1 MILEAIYEG
10 SFDMNSHGFRPKRSC
25 HTALRQIQRTFNG
38 ARWFIEGDIKGFFD
52 NIDHGVMIS
61 ILEKR
66 ISDERF
72 LRLIRKFLNAG
83 YLEDWT
89 YHKTYSG
96 TPQGGIIS
104 PMLANIY
111 LDQLDRYVR
120 EYIQRFDKGKER
132 ADNPERIKFE
142 YGKRLA
148 VLKLEKVKDKEQR
161 KFIVKEIKAY
171 DKGRAAISCG
181 VDMDENFRR
190 LKYVRYAD
198 DFLCAVIGT
207 KAEAE
212 TIKQDIKVFLQEKL
226 ALELSEEK
234 KLSTLLLI
242 AAVAAGID
250 ANSAEVTRIA
260 AGDHTMLL
268 TKDGKIYVSGKNDAG
283 QLGDGHYYDSEVSDN
298 HYNATTFKPVEK
310 DGVKFRSVTATLYN
324 SYAIASDG
332 ALYAWGQNAY
342 GQLGLVS
349 VGTYSGI
356 YTPTKVD
363 DAKWAVVKGRST
375 TIVGIH
381 TDGTLWAWGK
391 NLTGQLGIG
400 ADSEMKECA
409 MAPEKVSDERWLD
422 CASGYYHS
430 TAVKADGTL
439 WAWGDNSQNQVNS
452 STTAIFTTPQQ
463 VGEDTDWTQVQAG
476 LKMSAALKADGTLWT
491 WGNNEESALGRAVE
505 GKTDG
510 KPMKAF
516 DKVLSYSV
524 GDMHVLVIKDD
535 YTLWGWGYNL
545 HGELANGTNRN
556 IDTPTQIGTAQWQTV
571 AAGFYHSVGVQIDG
585 SVWSWGFN
593 RYGQLGLGDDNN
605 RSELSK
611 VDFNPEEGAVA
622 EIATDSAVKVY
633 PTVAEETITVS
644 SDATI
649 SSVSIYNA
657 NGQKVGFKMVD
668 GTQTSLNV
676 SHLAAGTYFVATE
689 SGAGKSVAR
698 FIKK

>member
-1 MILEAIYEG
+1 M
-10 SFDMNSHGFRPKRSC
+10 
-25 HTALRQIQRTFNG
+25 
-38 ARWFIEGDIKGFFD
+38 
-52 NIDHGVMIS
+52 
-61 ILEKR
+61 
-66 ISDERF
+66 
-72 LRLIRKFLNAG
+72 
-83 YLEDWT
+83 
-89 YHKTYSG
+89 
-96 TPQGGIIS
+96 
-104 PMLANIY
+104 
-111 LDQLDRYVR
+111 
-120 EYIQRFDKGKER
+120 
-132 ADNPERIKFE
+132 
-142 YGKRLA
+142 
-148 VLKLEKVKDKEQR
+148 
-161 KFIVKEIKAY
+161 
-171 DKGRAAISCG
+171 
-181 VDMDENFRR
+181 
-190 LKYVRYAD
+190 
-198 DFLCAVIGT
+198 
-207 KAEAE
+207 
-212 TIKQDIKVFLQEKL
+212 
-226 ALELSEEK
+226 K

-283 QLGDGHYYDSEVSDN
+283 QLGDGHYYDSEISDN

-409 MAPEKVSDERWLD
+409 MAPEKVSDERWID

-430 TAVKADGTL
+430 SAVKADGTL

-452 STTAIFTTPQQ
+452 STTTIFTTPQQ

-476 LKMSAALKADGTLWT
+476 LKMSAALKADGSLWT

-545 HGELANGTNRN
+545 H
-556 IDTPTQIGTAQWQTV
+556 
-571 AAGFYHSVGVQIDG
+571 
-585 SVWSWGFN
+585 
-593 RYGQLGLGDDNN
+593 
-605 RSELSK
+605 
-611 VDFNPEEGAVA
+611 
-622 EIATDSAVKVY
+622 
-633 PTVAEETITVS
+633 
-644 SDATI
+644 
-649 SSVSIYNA
+649 
-657 NGQKVGFKMVD
+657 
-668 GTQTSLNV
+668 
-676 SHLAAGTYFVATE
+676 
-689 SGAGKSVAR
+689 
-698 FIKK
+698 

>member
-1 MILEAIYEG
+1 MKI
-10 SFDMNSHGFRPKRSC
+10 
-25 HTALRQIQRTFNG
+25 
-38 ARWFIEGDIKGFFD
+38 
-52 NIDHGVMIS
+52 
-61 ILEKR
+61 
-66 ISDERF
+66 
-72 LRLIRKFLNAG
+72 
-83 YLEDWT
+83 
-89 YHKTYSG
+89 
-96 TPQGGIIS
+96 
-104 PMLANIY
+104 
-111 LDQLDRYVR
+111 
-120 EYIQRFDKGKER
+120 
-132 ADNPERIKFE
+132 
-142 YGKRLA
+142 
-148 VLKLEKVKDKEQR
+148 
-161 KFIVKEIKAY
+161 
-171 DKGRAAISCG
+171 
-181 VDMDENFRR
+181 
-190 LKYVRYAD
+190 
-198 DFLCAVIGT
+198 
-207 KAEAE
+207 
-212 TIKQDIKVFLQEKL
+212 
-226 ALELSEEK
+226 
-234 KLSTLLLI
+234 LSTLLLI

-283 QLGDGHYYDSEVSDN
+283 QLGDGHYFDSEISDN

-310 DGVKFRSVTATLYN
+310 DGVKFRSVTATIYN

-439 WAWGDNSQNQVNS
+439 WAWG
-452 STTAIFTTPQQ
+452 
-463 VGEDTDWTQVQAG
+463 
-476 LKMSAALKADGTLWT
+476 
-491 WGNNEESALGRAVE
+491 NNDESALGRAVE

-524 GDMHVLVIKDD
+524 GDNHVLVIKDD

-545 HGELANGTNRN
+545 HGQLADGTNRN

-605 RSELSK
+605 RAELSK

-622 EIATDSAVKVY
+622 EIATDSAVKAY

-657 NGQKVGFKMVD
+657 NVQKVGFKMVD

>member
-1 MILEAIYEG
+1 M
-10 SFDMNSHGFRPKRSC
+10 
-25 HTALRQIQRTFNG
+25 
-38 ARWFIEGDIKGFFD
+38 
-52 NIDHGVMIS
+52 
-61 ILEKR
+61 
-66 ISDERF
+66 
-72 LRLIRKFLNAG
+72 
-83 YLEDWT
+83 
-89 YHKTYSG
+89 
-96 TPQGGIIS
+96 
-104 PMLANIY
+104 
-111 LDQLDRYVR
+111 
-120 EYIQRFDKGKER
+120 
-132 ADNPERIKFE
+132 
-142 YGKRLA
+142 
-148 VLKLEKVKDKEQR
+148 
-161 KFIVKEIKAY
+161 
-171 DKGRAAISCG
+171 
-181 VDMDENFRR
+181 
-190 LKYVRYAD
+190 
-198 DFLCAVIGT
+198 
-207 KAEAE
+207 
-212 TIKQDIKVFLQEKL
+212 
-226 ALELSEEK
+226 K

-381 TDGTLWAWGK
+381 TDGTLWAWG
-391 NLTGQLGIG
+391 
-400 ADSEMKECA
+400 
-409 MAPEKVSDERWLD
+409 
-422 CASGYYHS
+422 
-430 TAVKADGTL
+430 
-439 WAWGDNSQNQVNS
+439 DNSQNQVNS
-452 STTAIFTTPQQ
+452 STTTIFTTPQQ

-476 LKMSAALKADGTLWT
+476 LKMSAALKADGSLWT

-605 RSELSK
+605 RAELSK

-689 SGAGKSVAR
+689 SGAGKSVTR

>member
-1 MILEAIYEG
+1 M
-10 SFDMNSHGFRPKRSC
+10 
-25 HTALRQIQRTFNG
+25 
-38 ARWFIEGDIKGFFD
+38 
-52 NIDHGVMIS
+52 
-61 ILEKR
+61 
-66 ISDERF
+66 
-72 LRLIRKFLNAG
+72 
-83 YLEDWT
+83 
-89 YHKTYSG
+89 
-96 TPQGGIIS
+96 
-104 PMLANIY
+104 
-111 LDQLDRYVR
+111 
-120 EYIQRFDKGKER
+120 
-132 ADNPERIKFE
+132 
-142 YGKRLA
+142 
-148 VLKLEKVKDKEQR
+148 
-161 KFIVKEIKAY
+161 
-171 DKGRAAISCG
+171 
-181 VDMDENFRR
+181 
-190 LKYVRYAD
+190 
-198 DFLCAVIGT
+198 
-207 KAEAE
+207 
-212 TIKQDIKVFLQEKL
+212 
-226 ALELSEEK
+226 K

-250 ANSAEVTRIA
+250 ANAAEVTRIA
-260 AGDHTMLL
+260 AGNHTMLL
-268 TKDGKIYVSGKNDAG
+268 TKDGKIYVSGNNDAG
-283 QLGDGHYYDSEVSDN
+283 QLGDGHYFDSEISDN

-310 DGVKFRSVTATLYN
+310 DGVKFRSVTATIYN

-332 ALYAWGQNAY
+332 ALYAWGKNAY

-381 TDGTLWAWGK
+381 TDGTLWAWG
-391 NLTGQLGIG
+391 
-400 ADSEMKECA
+400 
-409 MAPEKVSDERWLD
+409 
-422 CASGYYHS
+422 
-430 TAVKADGTL
+430 
-439 WAWGDNSQNQVNS
+439 DNSQNQVNS
-452 STTAIFTTPQQ
+452 STTTIFTTPQQ

-476 LKMSAALKADGTLWT
+476 VKMSAALKADGSLWT

-545 HGELANGTNRN
+545 HGQLADGTNRN
-556 IDTPTQIGTAQWQTV
+556 VDTPTQIGTAQWQTV

-605 RSELSK
+605 RAELSK
-611 VDFNPEEGAVA
+611 VDFNPEDGAVA
-622 EIATDSAVKVY
+622 EITTDSAVKVY

-689 SGAGKSVAR
+689 SGAGKSVTR

>member
-1 MILEAIYEG
+1 M
-10 SFDMNSHGFRPKRSC
+10 
-25 HTALRQIQRTFNG
+25 
-38 ARWFIEGDIKGFFD
+38 
-52 NIDHGVMIS
+52 
-61 ILEKR
+61 
-66 ISDERF
+66 
-72 LRLIRKFLNAG
+72 
-83 YLEDWT
+83 
-89 YHKTYSG
+89 
-96 TPQGGIIS
+96 
-104 PMLANIY
+104 
-111 LDQLDRYVR
+111 
-120 EYIQRFDKGKER
+120 
-132 ADNPERIKFE
+132 
-142 YGKRLA
+142 
-148 VLKLEKVKDKEQR
+148 
-161 KFIVKEIKAY
+161 
-171 DKGRAAISCG
+171 
-181 VDMDENFRR
+181 
-190 LKYVRYAD
+190 
-198 DFLCAVIGT
+198 
-207 KAEAE
+207 
-212 TIKQDIKVFLQEKL
+212 
-226 ALELSEEK
+226 
-234 KLSTLLLI
+234 I

-260 AGDHTMLL
+260 AGNHTMLL
-268 TKDGKIYVSGKNDAG
+268 TKDGKIYVSGNNDAG

-381 TDGTLWAWGK
+381 TDGTLWAWG
-391 NLTGQLGIG
+391 
-400 ADSEMKECA
+400 
-409 MAPEKVSDERWLD
+409 
-422 CASGYYHS
+422 
-430 TAVKADGTL
+430 
-439 WAWGDNSQNQVNS
+439 DNSQSQVNS

-476 LKMSAALKADGTLWT
+476 VKMSAALKADGTLWT

-605 RSELSK
+605 RAELSK
-611 VDFNPEEGAVA
+611 VDFNPEEGTVA

-689 SGAGKSVAR
+689 SDAGKSVTR

>member
-1 MILEAIYEG
+1 MKI
-10 SFDMNSHGFRPKRSC
+10 
-25 HTALRQIQRTFNG
+25 
-38 ARWFIEGDIKGFFD
+38 
-52 NIDHGVMIS
+52 
-61 ILEKR
+61 
-66 ISDERF
+66 
-72 LRLIRKFLNAG
+72 
-83 YLEDWT
+83 
-89 YHKTYSG
+89 
-96 TPQGGIIS
+96 
-104 PMLANIY
+104 
-111 LDQLDRYVR
+111 
-120 EYIQRFDKGKER
+120 
-132 ADNPERIKFE
+132 
-142 YGKRLA
+142 
-148 VLKLEKVKDKEQR
+148 
-161 KFIVKEIKAY
+161 
-171 DKGRAAISCG
+171 
-181 VDMDENFRR
+181 
-190 LKYVRYAD
+190 
-198 DFLCAVIGT
+198 
-207 KAEAE
+207 
-212 TIKQDIKVFLQEKL
+212 
-226 ALELSEEK
+226 
-234 KLSTLLLI
+234 LSTLLLI

-260 AGDHTMLL
+260 AGNHTMLL
-268 TKDGKIYVSGKNDAG
+268 TKDGKIYVSGNNDAG
-283 QLGDGHYYDSEVSDN
+283 QLGDGHYFDSEISDN

-391 NLTGQLGIG
+391 NLTGQLGVG

-409 MAPEKVSDERWLD
+409 TTPEKVSDERWLD
-422 CASGYYHS
+422 CASGFYHS
-430 TAVKADGTL
+430 TAVKADG
-439 WAWGDNSQNQVNS
+439 S
-452 STTAIFTTPQQ
+452 
-463 VGEDTDWTQVQAG
+463 
-476 LKMSAALKADGTLWT
+476 LWT

-605 RSELSK
+605 RAELSK

-649 SSVSIYNA
+649 SSVSVYNA

-689 SGAGKSVAR
+689 SGAGKSVTR

>member
-1 MILEAIYEG
+1 MKI
-10 SFDMNSHGFRPKRSC
+10 
-25 HTALRQIQRTFNG
+25 
-38 ARWFIEGDIKGFFD
+38 
-52 NIDHGVMIS
+52 
-61 ILEKR
+61 
-66 ISDERF
+66 
-72 LRLIRKFLNAG
+72 
-83 YLEDWT
+83 
-89 YHKTYSG
+89 
-96 TPQGGIIS
+96 
-104 PMLANIY
+104 
-111 LDQLDRYVR
+111 
-120 EYIQRFDKGKER
+120 
-132 ADNPERIKFE
+132 
-142 YGKRLA
+142 
-148 VLKLEKVKDKEQR
+148 
-161 KFIVKEIKAY
+161 
-171 DKGRAAISCG
+171 
-181 VDMDENFRR
+181 
-190 LKYVRYAD
+190 
-198 DFLCAVIGT
+198 
-207 KAEAE
+207 
-212 TIKQDIKVFLQEKL
+212 
-226 ALELSEEK
+226 
-234 KLSTLLLI
+234 LSTLLLI

-250 ANSAEVTRIA
+250 ANAAEVTRIA
-260 AGDHTMLL
+260 AGNHTMLL
-268 TKDGKIYVSGKNDAG
+268 TKDGKIYVSGNNDAG
-283 QLGDGHYYDSEVSDN
+283 QLGDGHYFDSEISDN

-381 TDGTLWAWGK
+381 T
-391 NLTGQLGIG
+391 
-400 ADSEMKECA
+400 
-409 MAPEKVSDERWLD
+409 
-422 CASGYYHS
+422 
-430 TAVKADGTL
+430 DGTL

-605 RSELSK
+605 RAELSK

>member
-1 MILEAIYEG
+1 M
-10 SFDMNSHGFRPKRSC
+10 
-25 HTALRQIQRTFNG
+25 
-38 ARWFIEGDIKGFFD
+38 
-52 NIDHGVMIS
+52 
-61 ILEKR
+61 
-66 ISDERF
+66 
-72 LRLIRKFLNAG
+72 
-83 YLEDWT
+83 
-89 YHKTYSG
+89 
-96 TPQGGIIS
+96 
-104 PMLANIY
+104 
-111 LDQLDRYVR
+111 
-120 EYIQRFDKGKER
+120 
-132 ADNPERIKFE
+132 
-142 YGKRLA
+142 
-148 VLKLEKVKDKEQR
+148 
-161 KFIVKEIKAY
+161 
-171 DKGRAAISCG
+171 
-181 VDMDENFRR
+181 
-190 LKYVRYAD
+190 
-198 DFLCAVIGT
+198 
-207 KAEAE
+207 
-212 TIKQDIKVFLQEKL
+212 
-226 ALELSEEK
+226 K

-250 ANSAEVTRIA
+250 ANAAEVTRIA
-260 AGDHTMLL
+260 AGNHTMLL
-268 TKDGKIYVSGKNDAG
+268 TKDGKIYVSGNNDAG
-283 QLGDGHYYDSEVSDN
+283 QLGDGHYFDSEISDN

-381 TDGTLWAWGK
+381 TDGTLWAWG
-391 NLTGQLGIG
+391 
-400 ADSEMKECA
+400 
-409 MAPEKVSDERWLD
+409 
-422 CASGYYHS
+422 
-430 TAVKADGTL
+430 
-439 WAWGDNSQNQVNS
+439 DNSQNQVNS
-452 STTAIFTTPQQ
+452 SSTTIFTTPQQ

-605 RSELSK
+605 RAELSK

-649 SSVSIYNA
+649 SSVSVYNA

-689 SGAGKSVAR
+689 SGAGKSVTR

>member
-1 MILEAIYEG
+1 M
-10 SFDMNSHGFRPKRSC
+10 
-25 HTALRQIQRTFNG
+25 
-38 ARWFIEGDIKGFFD
+38 
-52 NIDHGVMIS
+52 
-61 ILEKR
+61 
-66 ISDERF
+66 
-72 LRLIRKFLNAG
+72 
-83 YLEDWT
+83 
-89 YHKTYSG
+89 
-96 TPQGGIIS
+96 
-104 PMLANIY
+104 
-111 LDQLDRYVR
+111 
-120 EYIQRFDKGKER
+120 
-132 ADNPERIKFE
+132 
-142 YGKRLA
+142 
-148 VLKLEKVKDKEQR
+148 
-161 KFIVKEIKAY
+161 
-171 DKGRAAISCG
+171 
-181 VDMDENFRR
+181 
-190 LKYVRYAD
+190 
-198 DFLCAVIGT
+198 
-207 KAEAE
+207 
-212 TIKQDIKVFLQEKL
+212 
-226 ALELSEEK
+226 K

-268 TKDGKIYVSGKNDAG
+268 TKDGKIYVSGNNDAG

-381 TDGTLWAWGK
+381 TDGTLWAWG
-391 NLTGQLGIG
+391 
-400 ADSEMKECA
+400 
-409 MAPEKVSDERWLD
+409 
-422 CASGYYHS
+422 
-430 TAVKADGTL
+430 
-439 WAWGDNSQNQVNS
+439 DNSQNQVNS

-476 LKMSAALKADGTLWT
+476 VKMSAALKADGTLWT

-605 RSELSK
+605 RAELSK

-689 SGAGKSVAR
+689 SDAGKSVAR

>member
-1 MILEAIYEG
+1 M
-10 SFDMNSHGFRPKRSC
+10 
-25 HTALRQIQRTFNG
+25 
-38 ARWFIEGDIKGFFD
+38 
-52 NIDHGVMIS
+52 
-61 ILEKR
+61 
-66 ISDERF
+66 
-72 LRLIRKFLNAG
+72 
-83 YLEDWT
+83 
-89 YHKTYSG
+89 
-96 TPQGGIIS
+96 
-104 PMLANIY
+104 
-111 LDQLDRYVR
+111 
-120 EYIQRFDKGKER
+120 
-132 ADNPERIKFE
+132 
-142 YGKRLA
+142 
-148 VLKLEKVKDKEQR
+148 
-161 KFIVKEIKAY
+161 
-171 DKGRAAISCG
+171 
-181 VDMDENFRR
+181 
-190 LKYVRYAD
+190 
-198 DFLCAVIGT
+198 
-207 KAEAE
+207 
-212 TIKQDIKVFLQEKL
+212 
-226 ALELSEEK
+226 K

-250 ANSAEVTRIA
+250 ANAAEVTRIA
-260 AGDHTMLL
+260 AGNHTMLL
-268 TKDGKIYVSGKNDAG
+268 TKDGKIYVSGNNDAG
-283 QLGDGHYYDSEVSDN
+283 QLGDGHYFDSEISDN

-381 TDGTLWAWGK
+381 TDGTLWAWG
-391 NLTGQLGIG
+391 
-400 ADSEMKECA
+400 
-409 MAPEKVSDERWLD
+409 
-422 CASGYYHS
+422 
-430 TAVKADGTL
+430 
-439 WAWGDNSQNQVNS
+439 DNSQNQVNN
-452 STTAIFTTPQQ
+452 STTTIFTTPQQ

-476 LKMSAALKADGTLWT
+476 LKMSAALKADGSLWT

-510 KPMKAF
+510 KPMKVF

-585 SVWSWGFN
+585 SVWSCGFN

-605 RSELSK
+605 RAELSK

-633 PTVAEETITVS
+633 PTVVEETITVS

-649 SSVSIYNA
+649 SSVSVYNA

-689 SGAGKSVAR
+689 SSAGKSVTR

>member
-1 MILEAIYEG
+1 MKI
-10 SFDMNSHGFRPKRSC
+10 
-25 HTALRQIQRTFNG
+25 
-38 ARWFIEGDIKGFFD
+38 
-52 NIDHGVMIS
+52 
-61 ILEKR
+61 
-66 ISDERF
+66 
-72 LRLIRKFLNAG
+72 
-83 YLEDWT
+83 
-89 YHKTYSG
+89 
-96 TPQGGIIS
+96 
-104 PMLANIY
+104 
-111 LDQLDRYVR
+111 
-120 EYIQRFDKGKER
+120 
-132 ADNPERIKFE
+132 
-142 YGKRLA
+142 
-148 VLKLEKVKDKEQR
+148 
-161 KFIVKEIKAY
+161 
-171 DKGRAAISCG
+171 
-181 VDMDENFRR
+181 
-190 LKYVRYAD
+190 
-198 DFLCAVIGT
+198 
-207 KAEAE
+207 
-212 TIKQDIKVFLQEKL
+212 
-226 ALELSEEK
+226 
-234 KLSTLLLI
+234 LSTLLLI

-283 QLGDGHYYDSEVSDN
+283 QLGDGHYFDSEISDN

-310 DGVKFRSVTATLYN
+310 DGVKFRSVTATIYN

-381 TDGTLWAWGK
+381 TDGTLWAWGD
-391 NLTGQLGIG
+391 T
-400 ADSEMKECA
+400 
-409 MAPEKVSDERWLD
+409 
-422 CASGYYHS
+422 
-430 TAVKADGTL
+430 
-439 WAWGDNSQNQVNS
+439 SQNQVNS
-452 STTAIFTTPQQ
+452 SSTTIFTTPQQ

-476 LKMSAALKADGTLWT
+476 LKMSAALKADGSLWT
-491 WGNNEESALGRAVE
+491 WGNNDESALGRAVE

-545 HGELANGTNRN
+545 HGQLADGTNRN

-605 RSELSK
+605 RAELSK

-622 EIATDSAVKVY
+622 EIATDSAVKAY

>member
-1 MILEAIYEG
+1 M
-10 SFDMNSHGFRPKRSC
+10 
-25 HTALRQIQRTFNG
+25 
-38 ARWFIEGDIKGFFD
+38 
-52 NIDHGVMIS
+52 
-61 ILEKR
+61 
-66 ISDERF
+66 
-72 LRLIRKFLNAG
+72 
-83 YLEDWT
+83 
-89 YHKTYSG
+89 
-96 TPQGGIIS
+96 
-104 PMLANIY
+104 
-111 LDQLDRYVR
+111 
-120 EYIQRFDKGKER
+120 
-132 ADNPERIKFE
+132 
-142 YGKRLA
+142 
-148 VLKLEKVKDKEQR
+148 
-161 KFIVKEIKAY
+161 
-171 DKGRAAISCG
+171 
-181 VDMDENFRR
+181 
-190 LKYVRYAD
+190 
-198 DFLCAVIGT
+198 
-207 KAEAE
+207 
-212 TIKQDIKVFLQEKL
+212 
-226 ALELSEEK
+226 K

-268 TKDGKIYVSGKNDAG
+268 TKDGKIYVSGKNDDG

-363 DAKWAVVKGRST
+363 DAKWAV
-375 TIVGIH
+375 
-381 TDGTLWAWGK
+381 
-391 NLTGQLGIG
+391 
-400 ADSEMKECA
+400 
-409 MAPEKVSDERWLD
+409 
-422 CASGYYHS
+422 
-430 TAVKADGTL
+430 VKADGTL

-545 HGELANGTNRN
+545 HGQLANGTNRN

-605 RSELSK
+605 RAELSK

>member
-1 MILEAIYEG
+1 M
-10 SFDMNSHGFRPKRSC
+10 
-25 HTALRQIQRTFNG
+25 
-38 ARWFIEGDIKGFFD
+38 
-52 NIDHGVMIS
+52 
-61 ILEKR
+61 
-66 ISDERF
+66 
-72 LRLIRKFLNAG
+72 
-83 YLEDWT
+83 
-89 YHKTYSG
+89 
-96 TPQGGIIS
+96 
-104 PMLANIY
+104 
-111 LDQLDRYVR
+111 
-120 EYIQRFDKGKER
+120 
-132 ADNPERIKFE
+132 
-142 YGKRLA
+142 
-148 VLKLEKVKDKEQR
+148 
-161 KFIVKEIKAY
+161 
-171 DKGRAAISCG
+171 
-181 VDMDENFRR
+181 
-190 LKYVRYAD
+190 
-198 DFLCAVIGT
+198 
-207 KAEAE
+207 
-212 TIKQDIKVFLQEKL
+212 
-226 ALELSEEK
+226 
-234 KLSTLLLI
+234 I

-260 AGDHTMLL
+260 AGNHTMLL
-268 TKDGKIYVSGKNDAG
+268 TKDGKIYVSGNNDAG
-283 QLGDGHYYDSEVSDN
+283 QLGDGHYFDSEISDN

-332 ALYAWGQNAY
+332 
-342 GQLGLVS
+342 
-349 VGTYSGI
+349 
-356 YTPTKVD
+356 
-363 DAKWAVVKGRST
+363 
-375 TIVGIH
+375 
-381 TDGTLWAWGK
+381 
-391 NLTGQLGIG
+391 
-400 ADSEMKECA
+400 
-409 MAPEKVSDERWLD
+409 
-422 CASGYYHS
+422 
-430 TAVKADGTL
+430 TL

-452 STTAIFTTPQQ
+452 STTTIFTTPQQ

-605 RSELSK
+605 RAELSK

-649 SSVSIYNA
+649 SSVSVYNA

-689 SGAGKSVAR
+689 SDAGKSVTR

>member
-1 MILEAIYEG
+1 M
-10 SFDMNSHGFRPKRSC
+10 
-25 HTALRQIQRTFNG
+25 
-38 ARWFIEGDIKGFFD
+38 
-52 NIDHGVMIS
+52 
-61 ILEKR
+61 
-66 ISDERF
+66 
-72 LRLIRKFLNAG
+72 
-83 YLEDWT
+83 
-89 YHKTYSG
+89 
-96 TPQGGIIS
+96 
-104 PMLANIY
+104 
-111 LDQLDRYVR
+111 
-120 EYIQRFDKGKER
+120 
-132 ADNPERIKFE
+132 
-142 YGKRLA
+142 
-148 VLKLEKVKDKEQR
+148 
-161 KFIVKEIKAY
+161 
-171 DKGRAAISCG
+171 
-181 VDMDENFRR
+181 
-190 LKYVRYAD
+190 
-198 DFLCAVIGT
+198 
-207 KAEAE
+207 
-212 TIKQDIKVFLQEKL
+212 
-226 ALELSEEK
+226 K

-381 TDGTLWAWGK
+381 TDGTLWAWG
-391 NLTGQLGIG
+391 
-400 ADSEMKECA
+400 
-409 MAPEKVSDERWLD
+409 
-422 CASGYYHS
+422 
-430 TAVKADGTL
+430 
-439 WAWGDNSQNQVNS
+439 DNSQNQVNS

-476 LKMSAALKADGTLWT
+476 LKMSAALKADGSLWT

-605 RSELSK
+605 RAELSK

-649 SSVSIYNA
+649 SSVSVYNA